1 MNKPLLIEIG
11 VEELPAIPFL
21 NELPNIEKKWSDI
34 LEKNRLLCDFDFFYT
49 PRRLVLWHRE
59 FQVKQEDSTVE
70 QFGAPVKIAYKD
82 GEPTGAAI
90 SFAAKC
96 GVDVSALD
104 KIDLGKG
111 EVLYFKQEV
120 VGTVSKN
127 LLNDMVNE
135 FVHSLN
141 FGKSMRWA
149 SRTDSFI
156 RPIRSLSI
164 ILGEEIVDAELFGVK
179 SSNFSFAHRMVS
191 YEPFTYS
198 FAGDYFC
205 KLDKNGVIL
214 YPDERRK
221 IILEQMKNI
230 EQRHNIKIEID
241 KELLEEV
248 VAITEYPT
256 ALIGKFD
263 VEFLELPEEVIVT
276 SMKENQ
282 RYFAVYKDGNLTNNF
297 IVVSNSKTDDF
308 GYIIAGNEKVLR
320 PRLADAMFFYKNDIK
335 NGLSNERLKKLV
347 FVEGLGSMYEKCE
360 REAKIA
366 DYLGREFLL
375 KDSGIFENLEKF
387 KLLSK
392 AVMLSKADLMSEMVY
407 EFTELQGLMGYYYA
421 KIAGEDE
428 LVYTALKEQYLP
440 DGEDSELPSNVF
452 SSIVALSNKL
462 DNLMGLFSAGK
473 IPTGSK
479 DPFALRRA
487 AAGIVKI
494 AMEHKLSIDLSKI
507 IDELSHNYKNLDK
520 KVLIEFFNERL
531 FKIFEVNPTV
541 LKAVIASGETDIYKI
556 SQKICAL
563 NPIVQSDNFKDYV
576 ATFKRV
582 ANIIKDVDTTVKL
595 VIDEDLLENSEEK
608 ELYTKYNE
616 VKFKSFATYDEE
628 LEALFALKP
637 QLDSFFDN
645 VFVNHENEKIKT
657 NRKNLIGLVYQGFRK
672 IADIKEI
679 TI

>member
-70 QFGAPVKIAYKD
+70 QYGAPIKIAYKD
-82 GEPTGAAI
+82 GVPTGAAI
-90 SFAAKC
+90 SFATKC

-120 VGTVSKN
+120 VGSESKT

-135 FVHSLN
+135 FVASLN

-164 ILGEEIVDAELFGVK
+164 LLGEEIVDAELFGVK

-230 EQRHNIKIEID
+230 EQRHNVKIEID
-241 KELLEEV
+241 IELLEEV

-263 VEFLELPEEVIVT
+263 IEFLELPEEVIVT

-282 RYFAVYKDGNLTNNF
+282 RYFAVYKDGKLSNNF
-297 IVVSNSKTDDF
+297 IVVSNAKTDDF

-320 PRLADAMFFYKNDIK
+320 PRLADAMFFYKNDIR
-335 NGLSNERLKKLV
+335 NGLSNEGLKKLV
-347 FVEGLGSMYEKCE
+347 FVEGLGSMYDKCE

-366 DYLGREFLL
+366 SYLAEILDV
-375 KDSGIFENLEKF
+375 KEKE
-387 KLLSK
+387 LVQR

-421 KIAGEDE
+421 KIANEND
-428 LVYTALKEQYLP
+428 LVSLALKEQYLP
-440 DGEDSELPSNVF
+440 TGEDSELPSNVF

-462 DNLMGLFSAGK
+462 DNLMALFSVGK

-479 DPFALRRA
+479 DPFGLRRA

-494 AMEHKLSIDLSKI
+494 AIEHKLPIDLSKI
-507 IDELSHNYKNLDK
+507 IDELSTSYKNLDK

-541 LKAVIASGETDIYKI
+541 LKAVLAGGETDIYKI

-563 NPIVQSDNFKDYV
+563 NPIVQSDNFKEYV

-582 ANIIKDVDTTVKL
+582 ANIIKDIDVNSKL
-595 VIDEDLLENSEEK
+595 VIDEDLFENNEEK
-608 ELYTKYNE
+608 ELYTKFHE
-616 VKFKSFATYDEE
+616 VEFKKYATFDEE

-637 QLDSFFDN
+637 QLDNFFDN
-645 VFVNHENEKIKT
+645 VFVNHEDEKIKT

>member
-59 FQVKQEDSTVE
+59 FQVSQEDSIIE
-70 QFGAPVKIAYKD
+70 QFGAPIKIAYKD
-82 GEPTGAAI
+82 GEPTGAALG
-90 SFAAKC
+90 FAKKC

-104 KIDLGKG
+104 KIDQGKG
-111 EVLYFKQEV
+111 EVLYFKQKV
-120 VGTVSKN
+120 VGSLSAD
-127 LLNDMVNE
+127 LLNEMINE
-135 FVHSLN
+135 FVASLN

-164 ILGEEIVDAELFGVK
+164 ILGEEVVEGELFGVK

-214 YPDERRK
+214 YPDERREK
-221 IILEQMKNI
+221 ILSQMKNI
-230 EQRHNIKIEID
+230 EQRHNVKIDID

-256 ALIGKFD
+256 ALIGQFD
-263 VEFLELPEEVIVT
+263 IEFLELPEEVIVT
-276 SMKENQ
+276 SMKEHQ
-282 RYFAVYKDGNLTNNF
+282 RYFAVYKNDKLTNNF
-297 IVVSNSKTDDF
+297 IVVSNSKTEDF
-308 GYIIAGNEKVLR
+308 GYIISGNEKVLR

-335 NGLSNERLKKLV
+335 NGLSNEGLKKLV
-347 FVEGLGSMYEKCE
+347 FVEGLGSMYDKCE

-366 DYLGREFLL
+366 FYLADIFKVEEKELL
-375 KDSGIFENLEKF
+375 Q
-387 KLLSK
+387 K

-428 LVYTALKEQYLP
+428 LVFTSLKEQYLP

-452 SSIVALSNKL
+452 SSIVALSYKL
-462 DNLMGLFSAGK
+462 DNLMGLFSVGK

-479 DPFALRRA
+479 DPFGLRRA

-494 AMEHKLSIDLSKI
+494 AMEHKLAIDLPKI
-507 IDELSHNYKNLDK
+507 IDALSVNYKNLDK

-541 LKAVIASGETDIYKI
+541 LKAVLRSGETDIYKV
-556 SQKICAL
+556 SQKLCAL
-563 NPIVQSDNFKDYV
+563 NPIVQSDNFKEYV

-582 ANIIKDVDTTVKL
+582 ANIIKDVDTSKEL
-595 VIDEDLLENSEEK
+595 AIDEKLFENKEEI
-608 ELYTKYNE
+608 ELYTKYSE
-616 VKFKSFATYDEE
+616 VSSKAYMTYEEE
-628 LEALFALKP
+628 LEALFSLKT
-637 QLDSFFDN
+637 QLDNFFDN
-645 VFVNHENEKIKT
+645 VFVNHENETIKI
-657 NRKNLIGLVYQGFRK
+657 NRKNLIGLVYQGFK
-672 IADIKEI
+672 NIADIKEI

>member
-21 NELPNIEKKWSDI
+21 NELPNIEKKWADV

-59 FQVKQEDSTVE
+59 FQIKQEDSTVE

-120 VGTVSKN
+120 TGTESKN

-241 KELLEEV
+241 TELLEEV

-263 VEFLELPEEVIVT
+263 EEFLELPEEVIVT

-297 IVVSNSKTDDF
+297 IVVSNAKTNDF

-320 PRLADAMFFYKNDIK
+320 PRLADAMFFYKNDIR
-335 NGLSNERLKKLV
+335 NGLSNEGLKKLV
-347 FVEGLGSMYEKCE
+347 FVEGLGSMYDKCE

-366 DYLGREFLL
+366 AYLA
-375 KDSGIFENLEKF
+375 DTFEIKEKE
-387 KLLSK
+387 LIQR

-421 KIAGEDE
+421 KIAKEND
-428 LVYTALKEQYLP
+428 LVSLSLKEQYLP
-440 DGEDSELPSNVF
+440 TGEDSELPSNIF

-462 DNLMGLFSAGK
+462 DNLMALFSVGK

-479 DPFALRRA
+479 DPFGLRRA

-507 IDELSHNYKNLDK
+507 IDELAHNYKNLDK

-541 LKAVIASGETDIYKI
+541 LKAVLASGETDIYKI

-582 ANIIKDVDTTVKL
+582 ANIIKDINTSGQL
-595 VIDEDLLENSEEK
+595 AIDEDLFENKEEK

-616 VKFKSFATYDEE
+616 IKFKSYETYDEE

-637 QLDSFFDN
+637 QLDNFFDN
-645 VFVNHENEKIKT
+645 VFVNHEDLKIKT

>member
-59 FQVKQEDSTVE
+59 FQVKQEDSTIE

-82 GEPTGAAI
+82 GVPTGAAI
-90 SFAAKC
+90 SFAVKL
-96 GVDVSALD
+96 GVDVSVLE
-104 KIDLGKG
+104 KKDLGKG
-111 EVLYFKQEV
+111 KVLYFKQEV
-120 VGTVSKN
+120 IGSESKT
-127 LLNDMVNE
+127 LLNEMINE
-135 FVHSLN
+135 FVASLN

-156 RPIRSLSI
+156 RPIRSLSVL
-164 ILGEEIVDAELFGVK
+164 LGEEIVDAELFGVK

-205 KLDKNGVIL
+205 KLDKSGVIL

-241 KELLEEV
+241 TELLEEV

-263 VEFLELPEEVIVT
+263 EEFLELPEEVIVT

-297 IVVSNSKTDDF
+297 IVVSNAKTNDF
-308 GYIIAGNEKVLR
+308 GYIIQGNEKVLR
-320 PRLADAMFFYKNDIK
+320 PRLADAMFFYKNDIR
-335 NGLSNERLKKLV
+335 NGLSNEGLKKLV

-366 DYLGREFLL
+366 SYLANT
-375 KDSGIFENLEKF
+375 FEIKEKE
-387 KLLSK
+387 LIQR

-421 KIAGEDE
+421 KIAKEDN
-428 LVYTALKEQYLP
+428 LVSLALKEQYLP
-440 DGEDSELPSNVF
+440 TGEDSELPSNVF

-462 DNLMGLFSAGK
+462 DNLMALFSVGK

-479 DPFALRRA
+479 DPFGLRRA

-494 AMEHKLSIDLSKI
+494 AMEHKLPIDLSKI
-507 IDELSHNYKNLDK
+507 IDELSTNYKNLDK

-541 LKAVIASGETDIYKI
+541 LKAVLASGETDIYKI
-556 SQKICAL
+556 SQKLCAL

-582 ANIIKDVDTTVKL
+582 ANIIKDVDVNSKL
-595 VIDEDLLENSEEK
+595 LIDEKLFEDKEEK
-608 ELYTKYNE
+608 ELFAKFNE
-616 VKFKSFATYDEE
+616 VQSKTYKTYDEE
-628 LEALFALKP
+628 LESLFALKP
-637 QLDSFFDN
+637 ELDNFFDN
-645 VFVNHENEKIKT
+645 VFVNHENEKIKI
-657 NRKNLIGLVYQGFRK
+657 NRKNLVGVIYQGFRK